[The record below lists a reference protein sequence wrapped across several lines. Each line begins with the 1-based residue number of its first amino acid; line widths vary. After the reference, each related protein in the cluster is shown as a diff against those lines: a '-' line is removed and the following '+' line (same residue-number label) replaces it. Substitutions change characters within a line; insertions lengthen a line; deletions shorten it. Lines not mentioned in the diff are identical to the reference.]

1 MESICRHVLDEDGGI
16 GGMILSRQLQKLF
29 QLTFFW
35 KGQSPDSCWKFLV
48 DTYSHI
54 ATLAVSLARFL
65 EVVLFQL
72 ITVVMDSS
80 LTLTCL
86 PWTFWMSMTPWFPG
100 HLRRMIWWIY
110 SSSIEWS
117 ECFYFSPW
125 FGDLMK
131 FGIRPCMWH
140 RSRRICHLH
149 SLSKFETLEVRAYG
163 TFSTFVR
170 PAPFRWRVGN
180 NFQTATSV
188 GKEWG
193 RFWWDDLTD
202 IRESRYSRSKH
213 WNHIGFD
220 SLKWPPQIS
229 PSRHL
234 IHWSC
239 SSGQKR
245 WAILI
250 PKWQRL
256 SLDVWIWD
264 FMMQMRSVD
273 IFVGPLRLGWKV
285 HGRRVTEVAGGDL
298 PNAVTFG
305 SCN

>member
-1 MESICRHVLDEDGGI
+1 MESICRHVLDEDRGI
-16 GGMILSRQLQKLF
+16 GEMILSRQLEKLF

-54 ATLAVSLARFL
+54 ATLRVSLARRL
-65 EVVLFQL
+65 EVVLFPQ

-86 PWTFWMSMTPWFPG
+86 PWTFWMSMTHWFPG

-125 FGDLMK
+125 FGDLTK

-163 TFSTFVR
+163 TFSTLAR
-170 PAPFRWRVGN
+170 PAPFVGGW
-180 NFQTATSV
+180 ATTSKQQLLW
-188 GKEWG
+188 GKNG
-193 RFWWDDLTD
+193 AD
-202 IRESRYSRSKH
+202 
-213 WNHIGFD
+213 FD
-220 SLKWPPQIS
+220 GMILLYQRIEIFEIKTLKSHRIWFVEMTTTNLAIS
-229 PSRHL
+229 PSL
-234 IHWSC
+234 HWSC
-239 SSGQKR
+239 SSGLKMSHSHPQVTAFVTGR
-245 WAILI
+245 VDLSFHDANAICWYI
-250 PKWQRL
+250 CWSPKARMEGSWEASGGKWL
-256 SLDVWIWD
+256 V
-264 FMMQMRSVD
+264 VT
-273 IFVGPLRLGWKV
+273 
-285 HGRRVTEVAGGDL
+285 RRML
-298 PNAVTFG
+298 
-305 SCN
+305 